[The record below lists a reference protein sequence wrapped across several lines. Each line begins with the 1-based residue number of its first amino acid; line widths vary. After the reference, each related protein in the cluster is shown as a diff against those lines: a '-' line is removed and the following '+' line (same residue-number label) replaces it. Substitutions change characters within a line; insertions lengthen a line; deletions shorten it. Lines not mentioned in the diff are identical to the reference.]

1 MNQESSDRIPVSSLI
16 LFASLVFTLTTYFIF
31 KVLWEVDIH
40 ALWLLVVLGLQLA
53 VLLLGGSKVLTR
65 LGAAALSALI
75 AVAVCIGA
83 LFIFFPPIL
92 ELKIA
97 GAVGGGTA
105 LIFIM
110 ASFVAASRVDPVPSG
125 ASEPLVMGKIEDDQ
139 TAELI
144 KYGAVHGTDPI
155 DTQYPPLFE
164 EPHKEVVEVGQPVHT
179 GAEPSPNVKETVYEF
194 DELSES
200 KLGLSLDVES
210 SFHGLAPLDLDEE
223 IVTLQMDELLSPEV
237 IDASSEPDPG
247 DEPAI
252 PDDWVQET
260 ARYMEFETAGDTTAD
275 IPGTTPGD
283 TDVTRAVG
291 VAPLGKIPAAT
302 GRIPGFGMRTRYKVL
317 DAASGEHYET
327 YFGDEGYSTLDPVS
341 LSALL
346 SPKLAT
352 GELRIV
358 KLDWSNFDEVE
369 VHVKVDEV
377 VPMEL
382 DVDVKDD
389 IDETRI
395 LAGEVSQPEIEAVS
409 GSGAIPPVA
418 EPVPESQDVKAE
430 PAANPSGPRYMIY
443 DRRTIQPMGEYFPEG
458 DSSRIDRLT
467 LYKMFPEYNFKTFEI
482 DSIRWED
489 DEVRILI
496 RGEKKQS
503 PKPEVQSPKKSSGQ
517 DK

>member
-1 MNQESSDRIPVSSLI
+1 MNQGSSDRIPVSSLI
-16 LFASLVFTLTTYFIF
+16 LSASLVFTLTTYFTF

-75 AVAVCIGA
+75 AVAACIGA

-105 LIFIM
+105 LIFIL
-110 ASFVAASRVDPVPSG
+110 ASFVAASRVDPIPSG
-125 ASEPLVMGKIEDDQ
+125 GSEPLVMGKIEDDQ

-144 KYGAVHGTDPI
+144 KYGAVQATDPI
-155 DTQYPPLFE
+155 DTQESPLFE
-164 EPHKEVVEVGQPVHT
+164 ESDEEMFEVGQSVHT
-179 GAEPSPNVKETVYEF
+179 GAEPPPNVKETVYEF

-200 KLGLSLDVES
+200 KLGLSLGVEES
-210 SFHGLAPLDLDEE
+210 VHGPAPLDLEEE
-223 IVTLQMDELLSPEV
+223 IVTLQMDELLSPE
-237 IDASSEPDPG
+237 ILDASSEPYPG
-247 DEPAI
+247 DELVI
-252 PDDWVQET
+252 PEDWVEDT
-260 ARYMEFETAGDTTAD
+260 ARYMAFETAVDTAID
-275 IPGTTPGD
+275 IPETKPEG

-291 VAPLGKIPAAT
+291 GVPLGKRAVTT
-302 GRIPGFGMRTRYKVL
+302 GSIPGSGMRTRYKVL
-317 DAASGEHYET
+317 DAASGEHYHT

-341 LSALL
+341 LAALL
-346 SPKLAT
+346 SPKLPT

-369 VHVKVDEV
+369 VHIKVDEV
-377 VPMEL
+377 VPVEL
-382 DVDVKDD
+382 EADVKDD

-395 LAGEVSQPEIEAVS
+395 LSGEESQPEIEAVP
-409 GSGAIPPVA
+409 GSEAVPPEA
-418 EPVPESQDVKAE
+418 ESAYESKDVKAE
-430 PAANPSGPRYMIY
+430 LAAKPSGPRYMIY

-458 DSSRIDRLT
+458 DLSRIDRLT

-496 RGEKKQS
+496 RGEKKS
-503 PKPEVQSPKKSSGQ
+503 PK
-517 DK
+517 